1 MIIFNIEK
9 VYFQKK
15 NILYYKM
22 ARSKSR
28 STKKGNSN
36 FGAKALAA
44 VIAALL
50 FAVVS
55 LKPVYKATN
64 HIVEAIDKKAKNK
77 LADDSGCPTGWGIAV
92 HSVVFGLLVL
102 VIMEL

>member
-1 MIIFNIEK
+1 
-9 VYFQKK
+9 
-15 NILYYKM
+15 M

-28 STKKGNSN
+28 STKKGKSN

-64 HIVEAIDKKAKNK
+64 QVVKAISKKDNVLVDKNGA
-77 LADDSGCPTGWGIAV
+77 PTGVGIAV

-102 VIMEL
+102 LIMEL

>member
-1 MIIFNIEK
+1 
-9 VYFQKK
+9 
-15 NILYYKM
+15 M

-28 STKKGNSN
+28 STKKGKSN
-36 FGAKALAA
+36 IGAKALAA

-55 LKPVYKATN
+55 LPQVYKATN
-64 HIVEAIDKKAKNK
+64 TLVKTISGGKTKNALVDPNGK
-77 LADDSGCPTGWGIAV
+77 PTAAGIAV

-102 VIMEL
+102 LVMEL

>member
-1 MIIFNIEK
+1 
-9 VYFQKK
+9 
-15 NILYYKM
+15 M

-28 STKKGNSN
+28 STKKGKSN

-55 LKPVYKATN
+55 LPQVYHLTNKIPVLKGKMA
-64 HIVEAIDKKAKNK
+64 VESGSGPNK
-77 LADDSGCPTGWGIAV
+77 TVTPTTEGIAV

-102 VIMEL
+102 LIMEL

>member
-1 MIIFNIEK
+1 
-9 VYFQKK
+9 
-15 NILYYKM
+15 M

-28 STKKGNSN
+28 STKKGKSN
-36 FGAKALAA
+36 IGAKALAA

-55 LKPVYKATN
+55 LPQVYSLTNKAA
-64 HIVEAIDKKAKNK
+64 EAISSKKNVFTDANK
-77 LADDSGCPTGWGIAV
+77 CPKPLGIAV

-102 VIMEL
+102 LIMEL

>member
-1 MIIFNIEK
+1 
-9 VYFQKK
+9 
-15 NILYYKM
+15 M

-28 STKKGNSN
+28 STKKGKSN
-36 FGAKALAA
+36 IGAKALAA

-55 LKPVYKATN
+55 LPQVYSLTNKIPGLKGNMAEESGTGSSKKVTPKPV
-64 HIVEAIDKKAKNK
+64 
-77 LADDSGCPTGWGIAV
+77 GIAV

-102 VIMEL
+102 LIMEL

>member
-1 MIIFNIEK
+1 MIIFNIEILS
-9 VYFQKK
+9 KK

-28 STKKGNSN
+28 STKKGSSN

-55 LKPVYKATN
+55 LPQVYSLTNKIPGLKGHIAEVDGKKVTPKPV
-64 HIVEAIDKKAKNK
+64 
-77 LADDSGCPTGWGIAV
+77 GIAV

-102 VIMEL
+102 LIMEL

>member
-1 MIIFNIEK
+1 
-9 VYFQKK
+9 
-15 NILYYKM
+15 M

-28 STKKGNSN
+28 STKKGKSN

-55 LKPVYKATN
+55 LPQVYNATN
-64 HIVEAIDKKAKNK
+64 GLVSKITGKKDPNVIVDTNK
-77 LADDSGCPTGWGIAV
+77 CPKPLGIAV

-102 VIMEL
+102 LIMEL

>member
-1 MIIFNIEK
+1 
-9 VYFQKK
+9 
-15 NILYYKM
+15 M

-28 STKKGNSN
+28 STKKGKSN

-55 LKPVYKATN
+55 LKPVYNATN
-64 HIVEAIDKKAKNK
+64 RVVKAISKKDNVLAK
-77 LADDSGCPTGWGIAV
+77 DGCPTGVGIAV

-102 VIMEL
+102 LVMEL

>member
-1 MIIFNIEK
+1 
-9 VYFQKK
+9 
-15 NILYYKM
+15 M

-28 STKKGNSN
+28 STKKGKSN

-55 LKPVYKATN
+55 LPQVYHLTNSIPGLKGHMAEETKGDGSKKLVTPKP
-64 HIVEAIDKKAKNK
+64 
-77 LADDSGCPTGWGIAV
+77 LGIAV

-102 VIMEL
+102 LIMEL

>member
-1 MIIFNIEK
+1 
-9 VYFQKK
+9 
-15 NILYYKM
+15 M

-44 VIAALL
+44 VIGALL

-55 LKPVYKATN
+55 LPQVYSLTN
-64 HIVEAIDKKAKNK
+64 KIPIPGLQNK
-77 LADDSGCPTGWGIAV
+77 LAEESGSGSTKKVTPTGRGIAV

-102 VIMEL
+102 LIMEL

>member
-1 MIIFNIEK
+1 
-9 VYFQKK
+9 
-15 NILYYKM
+15 M

-28 STKKGNSN
+28 STKKGKSN

-55 LKPVYKATN
+55 LKPVYKTTN
-64 HIVEAIDKKAKNK
+64 KVVKAISKKDNV
-77 LADDSGCPTGWGIAV
+77 LANGDGCPTGVGIAV

-102 VIMEL
+102 LVMEL

>member
-1 MIIFNIEK
+1 
-9 VYFQKK
+9 
-15 NILYYKM
+15 M

-28 STKKGNSN
+28 STKKGSSN

-55 LKPVYKATN
+55 LPQVYSLTNKAAEKISGKQNVFTDTNKCPKP
-64 HIVEAIDKKAKNK
+64 
-77 LADDSGCPTGWGIAV
+77 LGIAV

-102 VIMEL
+102 LIMEL

>member
-1 MIIFNIEK
+1 
-9 VYFQKK
+9 
-15 NILYYKM
+15 M

-28 STKKGNSN
+28 STKKGKSN

-64 HIVEAIDKKAKNK
+64 ALVGKIDKKAQDK
-77 LADDSGCPTGWGIAV
+77 LAVNGCPTGVGIAV

-102 VIMEL
+102 LIMEL

>member
-1 MIIFNIEK
+1 
-9 VYFQKK
+9 
-15 NILYYKM
+15 M

-28 STKKGNSN
+28 STKKGKSN

-55 LKPVYKATN
+55 LPQVYHATN
-64 HIVEAIDKKAKNK
+64 GLVSKITGKKDPNVIVDTSGKPKAV
-77 LADDSGCPTGWGIAV
+77 GIAV

-102 VIMEL
+102 LIMEL

>member
-1 MIIFNIEK
+1 
-9 VYFQKK
+9 
-15 NILYYKM
+15 M

-28 STKKGNSN
+28 SSKKGSSN

-55 LKPVYKATN
+55 LPQVYKLTN
-64 HIVEAIDKKAKNK
+64 SIPGPTKKK
-77 LADDSGCPTGWGIAV
+77 LAVEQGKNVCPTGLGIAV

-102 VIMEL
+102 LVMEL

>member
-1 MIIFNIEK
+1 
-9 VYFQKK
+9 
-15 NILYYKM
+15 M

-44 VIAALL
+44 VIGALL

-55 LKPVYKATN
+55 LPQVYSLTN
-64 HIVEAIDKKAKNK
+64 KIPGLKGHMAVEDTAQGKKVVA
-77 LADDSGCPTGWGIAV
+77 PTALGIAV

-102 VIMEL
+102 LIMEL